1 MRQILELSDTKL
13 KTTLINMFKP
23 VIGKNMDN
31 LQEQMSTVGRE
42 MKTARIKRKGYKLR
56 MP

>member
-23 VIGKNMDN
+23 VIGKKNG
-31 LQEQMSTVGRE
+31 QF
-42 MKTARIKRKGYKLR
+42 ARIDEYCRQRNENCKNQKERL
-56 MP
+56 

>member
-23 VIGKNMDN
+23 VIGKKKNG
-31 LQEQMSTVGRE
+31 QF
-42 MKTARIKRKGYKLR
+42 ARIDEYCRQRNENCKNQKERL
-56 MP
+56 